1 MENVKNAKDFFLQ
14 VARVY
19 ARVVSLYDYPV
30 PTLGKG
36 RKDPSTYSSISS
48 SGLTCFTKH
57 GPLSYVFLPWKNENL
72 TFNRRGDQGKIALMK
87 AILIAP

>member
-19 ARVVSLYDYPV
+19 ARVVLC
-30 PTLGKG
+30 TIIRFQLLRKG